1 MIDLNDE
8 SIKETG
14 SGVAIFNGGE
24 ASCNVENCEL
34 VRVERV
40 EDYDAVDFFFA
51 DSTGA
56 EIKLRE
62 WFVDYDRDGADKKE
76 LSQAKRLKH
85 ILTKFLPAGTQLPQA
100 QNSEDLL
107 QKCTEALGNTFKG
120 VKVRMKTTFKDSGYL
135 QVPLYVPFMEL
146 MTVPVEET
154 TLKFA
159 NFDITTKPSQ
169 DSPASI
175 AGATATAGAAAPSW
189 P

>member
-1 MIDLNDE
+1 
-8 SIKETG
+8 
-14 SGVAIFNGGE
+14 
-24 ASCNVENCEL
+24 
-34 VRVERV
+34 
-40 EDYDAVDFFFA
+40 
-51 DSTGA
+51 
-56 EIKLRE
+56 
-62 WFVDYDRDGADKKE
+62 
-76 LSQAKRLKH
+76 
-85 ILTKFLPAGTQLPQA
+85 
-100 QNSEDLL
+100 
-107 QKCTEALGNTFKG
+107 
-120 VKVRMKTTFKDSGYL
+120 MKTTFKDSGYL